1 MNLNERKRNILNA
14 IITEYISSSEPI
26 GSRTIAKRYDIGLSS
41 ATIRNEMSDLEE
53 LGLIIQPHASAGRIP
68 SDKGY
73 RIYVDEILSS
83 GASELDI
90 NLISQMINKNL
101 THIDYLMQETAKML
115 SSLTNY
121 VTIISEPKRE
131 SLVFKHIQLSFID
144 EKSILL
150 VMVME
155 DSIIKNKIINV
166 SNFDTQQMDIE
177 NLSKKLNEVFKGK
190 CVSEVTKSEVDNIRQ
205 SFDGDDEILIPILQ
219 SIIAEF
225 SVENDYQG
233 QVYTSGTDKIFNY
246 PEFSDV
252 GTAIELFKALE
263 EKKLLLTLLGD
274 DNSDS
279 MQILIGSENEQEQLQ
294 NFSIVKSTYK
304 VGNSKGC
311 ISVIGPKRMEY
322 TNTINT
328 VNSVTKLLEQILERD
343 R

>member
-53 LGLIIQPHASAGRIP
+53 LGLIVQPHASAGRIP

-73 RIYVDEILSS
+73 RIYVDEILSG
-83 GASELDI
+83 GATDI
-90 NLISQMINKNL
+90 DFNLVSQMINKNL
-101 THIDYLMQETAKML
+101 THIEYLMQETAKML

-121 VTIISEPKRE
+121 VTIISEPKTETLAFR
-131 SLVFKHIQLSFID
+131 HIQLSLMD
-144 EKSILL
+144 QNSLLL
-150 VMVME
+150 VMVLE
-155 DSIIKNKIINV
+155 DSIIKNKVIDI
-166 SNFDTQQMDIE
+166 SNLNYQVMDIE
-177 NLSKKLNEVFKGK
+177 PLSKKLNEVFKGK
-190 CVSEVTKSEVDNIRQ
+190 IVSDITSNDIDSIRAG
-205 SFDGDDEILIPILQ
+205 FDGDDEIIVPVLQ
-219 SIIAEF
+219 NIIAEF
-225 SVENDYQG
+225 SNENDY

-246 PEFSDV
+246 PELSDV
-252 GTAIELFKALE
+252 GTAVELFKALE

-274 DNSDS
+274 NNTDS

-294 NFSIVKSTYK
+294 NFSIVKSKYR
-304 VGNSKGC
+304 VGNSMGC

-328 VNSVTKLLEQILERD
+328 VNSVTKLLEQILEKD